1 MRINDIIV
9 EQQLEEGP
17 LGAIARGAGKVIG
30 GIAKGVGAI
39 AGIGAGAKKAFQ
51 KGKQASVDVIGGT
64 GQGADAPAPAVAP
77 AQGATAAPAPA
88 AAAPA
93 GGGAA
98 QPATQGGAPAAQP
111 AAQGGAPA
119 AQPAAQ
125 GGAAQ
130 PAAAPAQGGGAPA
143 AQGGAQQKIEPTM
156 QKQPAAGGGDVADV
170 IKQVDALQP
179 AEKQQVLTAI
189 QKAPAK
195 EQPTDDANATP
206 KPTAQPAAQPAAQ
219 GGAPAAQPAAQGGNF
234 DAQTGKPTS
243 QTGQNLETQI
253 QDAKQQAAQKA
264 GRGLSPQEEKDVE
277 AQIRGTMKP
286 KAAPPADDNPNI
298 VRGTESVKRRGKMV
312 REYTEEFILYKP
324 QTVRT
329 TLRESRKPK
338 QKFSIYK
345 S

>member
-64 GQGADAPAPAVAP
+64 GQGADAPAPAAAP
-77 AQGATAAPAPA
+77 AQGATAAPAPAPA

-98 QPATQGGAPAAQP
+98 QPAT
-111 AAQGGAPA
+111 QGGAPA

-206 KPTAQPAAQPAAQ
+206 KPTAQPAAQ

>member
-64 GQGADAPAPAVAP
+64 GQGADAPAPAAAP
-77 AQGATAAPAPA
+77 AQGAAAPA

-98 QPATQGGAPAAQP
+98 QPAASGAAQGGAPAAAP
-111 AAQGGAPA
+111 AQPA

-130 PAAAPAQGGGAPA
+130 PAA
-143 AQGGAQQKIEPTM
+143 K
-156 QKQPAAGGGDVADV
+156 PAAGGGDVDA
-170 IKQVDALQP
+170 IIQQVDQLQPPEKKEVLAALQKP
-179 AEKQQVLTAI
+179 A
-189 QKAPAK
+189 APAK
-195 EQPTDDANATP
+195 EE
-206 KPTAQPAAQPAAQ
+206 PAAQPAAD
-219 GGAPAAQPAAQGGNF
+219 ANAAAQPAAQSGAEQQPDDGLT
-234 DAQTGKPTS
+234 Q
-243 QTGQNLETQI
+243 GQRDQ
-253 QDAKQQAAQKA
+253 QQAVQQMKTTADANAAASGQ
-264 GRGLSPQEEKDVE
+264 RNEVE
-277 AQIRGTMKP
+277 AAG
-286 KAAPPADDNPNI
+286 KAAAAKPGFQRTAADKLAIKQAQDM
-298 VRGTESVKRRGKMV
+298 GVKVEDIEDDPTMI
-312 REYTEEFILYKP
+312 REYVEEYILFKP
-324 QTVRT
+324 QITRT
-329 TLRESRKPK
+329 MIKESRQPK